1 MTSPQVDEIDT
12 ERLNEIITR
21 YEGRPESLIEV
32 LHQVQEAFGYIPK
45 EVQEEI
51 SKGLSVP
58 RNHVYGVVTF
68 YNFFTMVPKG
78 RHVIRVCLGTS
89 CYVRGGKRI
98 MRILQDLLKIEDGG
112 TTEDRRFSLDIVRC
126 VGACALSPVVTV
138 DEDIYSH
145 VTATKIPE
153 ILAKYE

>member
-32 LHQVQEAFGYIPK
+32 LHQVQEEFGYIPK
-45 EVQEEI
+45 EVQEDI
-51 SKGLSVP
+51 AQGLNVP
-58 RNHVYGVVTF
+58 LNHVYGVVTF

-78 RHVIRVCLGTS
+78 RHIIRVCLGTS

-98 MRILQDLLKIEDGG
+98 MRILQDLLKIEDGR

-126 VGACALSPVVTV
+126 VGACALSPVVTI